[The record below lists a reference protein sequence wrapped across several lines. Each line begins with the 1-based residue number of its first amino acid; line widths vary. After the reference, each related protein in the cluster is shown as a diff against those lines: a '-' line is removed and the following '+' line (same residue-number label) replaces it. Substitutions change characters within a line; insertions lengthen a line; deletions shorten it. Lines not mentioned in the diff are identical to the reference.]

1 MGRLSFEMSL
11 GRLGMKQKLN
21 GKYSDGKIV
30 SLNGV
35 GLGFDVVVNGWCG
48 IVGRG
53 VLGIVHSG
61 VDAEVDGMVTVLC

>member
-1 MGRLSFEMSL
+1 M
-11 GRLGMKQKLN
+11 
-21 GKYSDGKIV
+21 
-30 SLNGV
+30 
-35 GLGFDVVVNGWCG
+35 VVNGWCG